1 MIIYGGIDI
10 GGTSI
15 KIGFVDKAGTI
26 LCKDLMPVGKIT
38 AYNDFIEQLGNKTNN
53 LLETLDNKDAIIG
66 FGVGCP
72 GRIDVATG
80 KVIWLRGKLEY
91 MENKIYG
98 AKKHPRKH
106 RRGHTAR

>member
-80 KVIWLRGKLEY
+80 KVIWLRGKHGKPVYRTRSCLRIWETS
-91 MENKIYG
+91 NL
-98 AKKHPRKH
+98 RQ
-106 RRGHTAR
+106 